1 VELGLSGKNAWVSGA
16 TQGLGR
22 AIADGLASEGVNLFI
37 TARDES
43 LLAETAG
50 AISAEHGV
58 QCLWRPADYLV
69 PGEAT
74 AAAEEAGARMS
85 TIDILVNNAGTS
97 IPGSLETPPAEWASS
112 NQLNFLSHLEA
123 IRSVLP
129 GMKKRSW
136 GRIINISGF
145 AYRQPREI
153 NTGTIAK
160 YALINTSKVLSR
172 EVAPDGI
179 TVNTVA
185 VGLFGTPRSS
195 PACFRIRNHAPQSAA
210 RSRSAGW
217 GNPGKSSPPSS
228 SWPQPPRPTS
238 PAAWSRWTAAPT
250 PRSEPPVSPSL
261 VSRSSVAGWRRRAGC
276 WSGQAAGL
284 A

>member
-1 VELGLSGKNAWVSGA
+1 MELGISGKNAWISGA
-16 TQGLGR
+16 TRGLGR

-50 AISAEHGV
+50 AISAAHGV
-58 QCLWRPADYLV
+58 KCLWRPTDYLV

-74 AAAEEAGARMS
+74 AAAEEAATRMGA
-85 TIDILVNNAGTS
+85 IDLLVNNAGTS
-97 IPGSLETPPAEWASS
+97 IAGSLETPPEEWASS

-129 GMKKRSW
+129 GMKERSW

-179 TVNTVA
+179 TINTVA
-185 VGLFGTPRSS
+185 VGLFGTSQILTRML
-195 PACFRIRNHAPQSAA
+195 
-210 RSRSAGW
+210 
-217 GNPGKSSPPSS
+217 
-228 SWPQPPRPTS
+228 
-238 PAAWSRWTAAPT
+238 PT
-250 PRSEPPVSPSL
+250 PESRAA
-261 VSRSSVAGWRRRAGC
+261 VSRQIPLGRLGEPREIVPAVLFLSSASATYVTGSVVTVDGGADTAI
-276 WSGQAAGL
+276 
-284 A
+284 